1 MIVDLRVINP
11 TFSPTTFRVVV
22 SVINP
27 TYQIRNLLI
36 NKTTT
41 TKYTKGPAT
50 MELGITLVV
59 NWSNHLTLRDRR
71 VGLRMHTFAALPPTL
86 NGRPGLVSLS

>member
-1 MIVDLRVINP
+1 
-11 TFSPTTFRVVV
+11 
-22 SVINP
+22 
-27 TYQIRNLLI
+27 
-36 NKTTT
+36 
-41 TKYTKGPAT
+41 

-71 VGLRMHTFAALPPTL
+71 VGLRMHTFVALPPTL